1 MDIKMK
7 LLFVF
12 LNYFSKTLH
21 GNIIVLDD
29 HFRGMSIILWY
40 VGKPNFRAQAAR
52 GSDIVM
58 YTQGLVEYVSI

>member
-1 MDIKMK
+1 MK

-12 LNYFSKTLH
+12 LKYFSKTLH

-29 HFRGMSIILWY
+29 HFRGMSTILLANLIFAH
-40 VGKPNFRAQAAR
+40 KLAR

>member
-1 MDIKMK
+1 MK

-29 HFRGMSIILWY
+29 HFRGMGMHHPFGMLANLIFAHKL
-40 VGKPNFRAQAAR
+40 AR